1 LHYTYIKMENQL
13 TPAQSLDVINQMV
26 AQAKRSFQRSNFFFL
41 LWGILLALA
50 GIADHYLRSNGIQTK
65 GAAWGIAGVIGGVV
79 SAVYGYREGKQ
90 RGVST
95 LMDRV
100 QSVLWGSFVITLIL
114 IIIGTVS
121 HQMNPNPYILL
132 LTGLPT
138 FATGALI
145 RFRPLMFGGVVFWA
159 FGILSFF
166 FLHEYSSLVFAA
178 AIIFGYLIPGLL
190 LRRHENGV

>member
-1 LHYTYIKMENQL
+1 MENQL

-41 LWGILLALA
+41 LWGVLLATA
-50 GIADHYLRSNGIQTK
+50 GIADHYLRINGIQTK
-65 GAAWGIAGVIGGVV
+65 GAAWVIAGVIGGVV
-79 SAVYGYREGKQ
+79 STVYGYREGKK

-95 LMDRV
+95 VMDRV
-100 QSVLWGSFVITLIL
+100 QSTIWGAFGITLVL
-114 IIIGTVS
+114 VIIGTVS
-121 HQMNPNPYILL
+121 QRLDPNPFILL

-138 FATGALI
+138 FTTGALI
-145 RFRPLMFGGVVFWA
+145 RFRPLLVGGVVFWA

-166 FLHEYSSLVFAA
+166 YLQEYSSLVFAG
-178 AIIFGYLIPGLL
+178 AIVLGYLIPGIL

>member
-1 LHYTYIKMENQL
+1 MENQL

-41 LWGILLALA
+41 LWGVLLAVA
-50 GIADHYLRSNGIQTK
+50 GIADHYLRANGFQTN
-65 GAAWGIAGVIGGVV
+65 GAVWGIASAIGGVV
-79 SAVYGYREGKQ
+79 SAVYGYRQGKKQ
-90 RGVST
+90 GVST

-100 QSVLWGSFVITLIL
+100 QAAIWGTFAITMVL

-121 HQMNPNPYILL
+121 QQINPNPYILL

-178 AIIFGYLIPGLL
+178 AIVFGYLIPGLL
-190 LRRHENGV
+190 LRKHENGV

>member
-1 LHYTYIKMENQL
+1 MEMENQL

-41 LWGILLALA
+41 LWGVLLASA
-50 GIADHYLRSNGIQTK
+50 GIADHYLRSNGIKTN
-65 GAAWGIAGVIGGVV
+65 GAVWGIASVIGGVV
-79 SAVYGYREGKQ
+79 SVVYGYREGKK

-95 LMDRV
+95 VMDRV
-100 QSVLWGSFVITLIL
+100 QSAIWGTFGITMVL

-121 HQMNPNPYILL
+121 HHINPNPYILL

-138 FATGALI
+138 FTTGALI

-166 FLHEYSSLVFAA
+166 YLHEYSSLVFAG
-178 AIIFGYLIPGLL
+178 AIILGYLIPGIL